1 MRSYRVRMDPNP
13 MYSVLK
19 RRDKRGTDTQG
30 RMPCEDGGRNES
42 GVSASQKYIKTC
54 QKPPDARNKA

>member
-1 MRSYRVRMDPNP
+1 MYPNP